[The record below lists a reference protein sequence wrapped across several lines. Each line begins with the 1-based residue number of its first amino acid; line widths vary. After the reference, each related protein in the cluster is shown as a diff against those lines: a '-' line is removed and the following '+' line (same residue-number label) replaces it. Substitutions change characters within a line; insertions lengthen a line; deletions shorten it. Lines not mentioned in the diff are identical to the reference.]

1 MGTSSAPNDVLPLL
15 RELRSLL
22 SASPPPPLSSSAPR
36 SRALLAHPACLC
48 LLLLSG
54 YGVRSPSLGRVRS
67 SSRPPSPEWFS
78 EQHESLTEAGPTILD
93 YLSDMEE
100 QRLGVLDALDEEL

>member
-1 MGTSSAPNDVLPLL
+1 
-15 RELRSLL
+15 
-22 SASPPPPLSSSAPR
+22 
-36 SRALLAHPACLC
+36 
-48 LLLLSG
+48 
-54 YGVRSPSLGRVRS
+54 VRS